1 MKYKEQALFKIEQV
15 SNKIS
20 SIESGINRAISI
32 GEIKSDIAGLRE
44 LVYNLQEIINIE
56 NDEWKD

>member
-15 SNKIS
+15 SNQIS

-32 GEIKSDIAGLRE
+32 GEIKSDIEGLKE
-44 LVYNLQEIINIE
+44 LIYNLQEIISIE